1 MIYVLLHVSL
11 WCSLMLYCE
20 HTKWSIGNEKML
32 LFDKTFNWSFSCL
45 LLLHTNVPYCHNKW
59 TYLKKI
65 GQIGIG
71 NVPTAMLFDYIKV
84 IGLCYQVKQN
94 SICIA
99 ARWYISIQNLS
110 YLPGM
115 HVWIHWVTDSNCSK
129 SARLRLSAHGQC
141 ACLRCQHLW
150 YVGWGVQKFSVAIL
164 GLYSLR
170 RRRRVSI
177 GIPIINLR
185 PSSDR
190 LRFIMGI
197 PIPVRRHFF

>member
-1 MIYVLLHVSL
+1 MVHRQWKKCY
-11 WCSLMLYCE
+11 CSIKHL
-20 HTKWSIGNEKML
+20 IGH
-32 LFDKTFNWSFSCL
+32 FFVCFWFTQ
-45 LLLHTNVPYCHNKW
+45 
-59 TYLKKI
+59 TYHIVTINGHILKI
-65 GQIGIG
+65 GQIRIG

-84 IGLCYQVKQN
+84 IGFCYQVKQN
-94 SICIA
+94 SICFA
-99 ARWYISIQNLS
+99 AKWYISIQNLS

-115 HVWIHWVTDSNCSK
+115 HVWIHCVTDSNCSK
-129 SARLRLSAHGQC
+129 SAWLRLSAHGQC

-150 YVGWGVQKFSVAIL
+150 YVGWGVQKYSVAIL

-170 RRRRVSI
+170 RRRRISI

-197 PIPVRRHFF
+197 PLPVRRHFF